1 MPGSQS
7 VFDALLALE
16 HPVHR
21 VIQVILIGT
30 GHAQHRTQGAGG
42 GLGAQPARH
51 RQLGARLDHRRGH
64 HGAHQVPVP
73 RRGGV
78 DQGGHAQLGGGA
90 HHRGHMPVR
99 QAAGDV
105 KRRGQITGGRQ
116 ALERALQFVH
126 LVLGPARQVG
136 QRAGFHPAVVAVAF
150 AQQHRRR

>member
-1 MPGSQS
+1 MPCGQR
-7 VFDALLALE
+7 VFDGLLALE

-42 GLGAQPARH
+42 GLDAQPARH
-51 RQLGARLDHRRGH
+51 RQLGARLDHRRSQ
-64 HGAHQVPVP
+64 HGAHQVPVT

-78 DQGGHAQLGGGA
+78 DQRGHAQLLGRA

-105 KRRGQITGGRQ
+105 KRPGQIARGWQ

-136 QRAGFHPAVVAVAF
+136 QRAGFHLAVLAEAF